1 MNSTA
6 IVLAAGQGTR
16 MKSKIPKVLHKVA
29 GKPMLGHVLD
39 ALTSAGIERKIV
51 ILGHEAQLIKEWLP
65 AEVETVYQREQLG
78 TGHAVLQAKELLK
91 DTTGNVLVVCGD
103 TPLLQASTLKSL
115 LETHI
120 KTEAKATILTA
131 DIPNPYGYGRIIR
144 ENNKVKSI
152 VEEKDA
158 TIEEKTVTE
167 INTGSY
173 CFDAVFLNNY
183 LEKITN
189 DNTQGEYYLT
199 DLIKLAVRDNLKV
212 ETFIL
217 EDIKESLGI
226 NNRVQ
231 LAEAE
236 RIFRTRVLENL
247 MLAGVTIIDPNS
259 TYIESMVDIGR
270 DTIIYPGTILEGQ
283 TSIGEDCVIGPG
295 VRISDSSIGNNCHIQ
310 NAVLLECKV
319 NNACKIGPF
328 AYLRPGAVLEDGV
341 KIGDF
346 VEVKK
351 SVIGQ
356 GSKVPHLSY
365 IGDAFLGQKVN
376 IGCGTITC
384 NYDGKNKHITRI
396 EDGAFIG
403 SNTNLVAPVTVG
415 KNAVVGAGST
425 INKDVPQN
433 ALGIARERQKNIP
446 NWVQDHKE

>member
-1 MNSTA
+1 MQ
-6 IVLAAGQGTR
+6 I
-16 MKSKIPKVLHKVA
+16 
-29 GKPMLGHVLD
+29 
-39 ALTSAGIERKIV
+39 
-51 ILGHEAQLIKEWLP
+51 
-65 AEVETVYQREQLG
+65 
-78 TGHAVLQAKELLK
+78 
-91 DTTGNVLVVCGD
+91 
-103 TPLLQASTLKSL
+103 
-115 LETHI
+115 
-120 KTEAKATILTA
+120 
-131 DIPNPYGYGRIIR
+131 
-144 ENNKVKSI
+144 
-152 VEEKDA
+152 
-158 TIEEKTVTE
+158 
-167 INTGSY
+167 
-173 CFDAVFLNNY
+173 
-183 LEKITN
+183 
-189 DNTQGEYYLT
+189 
-199 DLIKLAVRDNLKV
+199 
-212 ETFIL
+212 
-217 EDIKESLGI
+217 
-226 NNRVQ
+226 
-231 LAEAE
+231 
-236 RIFRTRVLENL
+236 
-247 MLAGVTIIDPNS
+247 
-259 TYIESMVDIGR
+259 
-270 DTIIYPGTILEGQ
+270 
-283 TSIGEDCVIGPG
+283 
-295 VRISDSSIGNNCHIQ
+295 
-310 NAVLLECKV
+310 